1 MKTRVINYVS
11 KNKRVILGSLFVP
24 TAFATFVSAQ
34 VLKFSDTP
42 PVWWI
47 LLSAGMVVSGVS
59 MIISPIKK
67 DKPEMKRMNK
77 ATPEEIFNDYRAYVG
92 CHNYDGEEITEALL
106 RAWAKDENRKLV
118 CIFCGDEPVD
128 TGGFIYCQNC
138 ESYKGIVPDVD
149 SGIS

>member
-59 MIISPIKK
+59 MIISPIK
-67 DKPEMKRMNK
+67 R
-77 ATPEEIFNDYRAYVG
+77 
-92 CHNYDGEEITEALL
+92 
-106 RAWAKDENRKLV
+106 
-118 CIFCGDEPVD
+118 
-128 TGGFIYCQNC
+128 
-138 ESYKGIVPDVD
+138 
-149 SGIS
+149 